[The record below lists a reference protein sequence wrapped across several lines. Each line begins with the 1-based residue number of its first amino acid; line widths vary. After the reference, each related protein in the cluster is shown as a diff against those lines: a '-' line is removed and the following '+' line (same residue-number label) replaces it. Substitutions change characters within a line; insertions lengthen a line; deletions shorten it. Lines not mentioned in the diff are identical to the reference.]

1 MRNPKLIKKS
11 KWLSYLGLGMV
22 DVDDSPKAELWNA
35 WMSAVYI
42 VLTIVMLWQWQSVVN
57 HNMSMSHCINCDW
70 FILSALLMTY
80 FLLLLVVKKKRL
92 FILHNWFF
100 LLLIIVGVL
109 FLYNGDW
116 SYGEFKHV
124 KPVFAVM
131 ILMPAMRFLV
141 RFFIDG
147 RLWTTLL
154 AAMVLVCVFGLLVAG
169 LDPSVNSAG
178 DGLWWA
184 LATISTVGYGD
195 VVPSSFIGRVVGGVL
210 VSVGLGVFVVI
221 TANVLNM
228 LWRNEKSGVANQRD
242 FVQTELEK
250 IQKNQLEIQ
259 AQIKKLHIKLR
270 NLDK

>member
-1 MRNPKLIKKS
+1 M
-11 KWLSYLGLGMV
+11 
-22 DVDDSPKAELWNA
+22 
-35 WMSAVYI
+35 
-42 VLTIVMLWQWQSVVN
+42 
-57 HNMSMSHCINCDW
+57 
-70 FILSALLMTY
+70 
-80 FLLLLVVKKKRL
+80 
-92 FILHNWFF
+92 
-100 LLLIIVGVL
+100 
-109 FLYNGDW
+109 
-116 SYGEFKHV
+116 

-131 ILMPAMRFLV
+131 ILMPAMRFFV

-259 AQIKKLHIKLR
+259 AQIKKIHIKLR